1 MKLPESYYL
10 HHHVVEIA
18 EDLIGKVLTTNIN
31 GYTTSGIITET
42 EAYNGIYDKACHAY
56 NGKRTA
62 RNEAMYGSGG
72 ISYVYLCYGM
82 HYLFNVV
89 TNRQDKPDAV
99 LIRGIFPLD
108 GLDKILERRN
118 AATLKK
124 DLTTGPGKVA
134 QALGIEKEHNKIKLT
149 EDLIYIEN
157 QKIHIPSNLIQT
169 GKRIGIDY
177 AGEDALLP
185 YRFYVKWEDV
195 LEKVI

>member
-31 GYTTSGIITET
+31 GHTTSGIITET

-62 RNEAMYGSGG
+62 RNDAMYGSGG
-72 ISYVYLCYGM
+72 ISYVYLCYGI
-82 HYLFNVV
+82 HHLFNIV
-89 TNRQDKPDAV
+89 TNQQDIPDAV
-99 LIRGIFPLD
+99 LIRGIFPLN

-118 AATLKK
+118 TATLKK
-124 DLTTGPGKVA
+124 DLTTGPGKVT
-134 QALGIEKEHNKIKLT
+134 QSLGIEKEHDKIKLT

-157 QKIHIPSNLIQT
+157 QNIHIPSNLIQT

-185 YRFYVKWEDV
+185 YRFYVKGEDV